1 MLPPNLV
8 AICGIAFLT
17 VFLVLTFLAAVMR
30 ALLAVY
36 PGTEDHPETIDASVV
51 TAITS
56 AVTEAFPGSRVTRI
70 EELK

>member
-8 AICGIAFLT
+8 AICGIAFLA

-30 ALLAVY
+30 ALMAVY
-36 PGTEDHPETIDASVV
+36 PDDGGHPETIEASVV

-56 AVTEAFPGSRVTRI
+56 AVTEAFPGTRVTRI